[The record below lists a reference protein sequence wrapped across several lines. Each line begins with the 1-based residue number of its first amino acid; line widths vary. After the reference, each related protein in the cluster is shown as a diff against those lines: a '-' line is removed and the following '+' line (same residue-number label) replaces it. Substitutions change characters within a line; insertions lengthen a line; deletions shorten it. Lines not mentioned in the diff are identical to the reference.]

1 MAEIFIYAWTRVYVF
16 VDDWKNDR
24 HGGNA
29 VTEREYKKLLIDMV
43 SIGEYGE

>member
-1 MAEIFIYAWTRVYVF
+1 MF